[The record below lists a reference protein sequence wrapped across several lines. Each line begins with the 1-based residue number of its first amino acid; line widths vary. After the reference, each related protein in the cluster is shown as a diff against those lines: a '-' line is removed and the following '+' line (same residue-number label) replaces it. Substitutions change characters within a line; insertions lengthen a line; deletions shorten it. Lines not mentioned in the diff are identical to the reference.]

1 MDEIDENIKIHSE
14 EVRDILSDP
23 PKSILLFGNTLLFGF
38 VALLVLL
45 SWVLKYPDIISG
57 QITITTAIPPEK
69 LVAKVSGRIEAIL
82 VKDKE
87 TVLKD
92 TPLAIIENAANY
104 NDVFLLKNI
113 VDTIDINKTKFP
125 FEKLKSLQ
133 LGEIESAYAVFQKE
147 SAINELNSNLQPYK
161 IEGAAQGYE
170 STQIKERLNLLE
182 SQRDINISELQ
193 LQRKDLLRYQGLF
206 KKGIISTQEVEKQE
220 LLYLQSEKN
229 FKGILNTIS
238 TLKSSLNELNRKS
251 KSTQINEKT
260 ENVNL
265 ERNVIQSF
273 YQLKKV
279 IKDWELSYVL
289 RSAIKGKIT
298 FLQIWAVH
306 QNIEAGSVVFAVIPD
321 DKSNYIGKLKAPALN
336 SGKIKAGQDVTIRL
350 SNYPDTE
357 YGVIKGKITQ
367 ISLTP
372 DKDNNILIDVS
383 LPNGLE
389 TSYKKQINFQQE
401 MVGSADIITQDL
413 RLIERLFYQFRTI
426 FKRQV

>member
-69 LVAKVSGRIEAIL
+69 LVAKVSGMIEAIL

>member
-251 KSTQINEKT
+251 KSTQISEKT

>member
-38 VALLVLL
+38 VALLILL
-45 SWVLKYPDIISG
+45 SWFLKYPDIISS

-87 TVLKD
+87 TVLEN

-104 NDVFLLKNI
+104 NDVFRLKSI
-113 VDTIDINKTKFP
+113 VDTIDISKSKFP
-125 FEKLKSLQ
+125 FENLKALQ
-133 LGEIESAYAVFQKE
+133 LGEIESTYAVFQKE
-147 SAINELNSNLQPYK
+147 SMINDLNRNLQPYK
-161 IEGAAQGYE
+161 IESAAQGYE
-170 STQIKERLNLLE
+170 SMQIKERLNLLE

-193 LQRKDLLRYQGLF
+193 LQKKDLVRYQGLF
-206 KKGIISTQEVEKQE
+206 KKGIISAQEVEKQE

-229 FKGILNTIS
+229 YKGILNTIS
-238 TLKSSLNELNRKS
+238 TLKSSLNELNRNS

-289 RSAIKGKIT
+289 RSAVKGKIT
-298 FLQIWAVH
+298 FLQIWALH

-321 DKSNYIGKLKAPALN
+321 NKSNYIGKLKAPALN
-336 SGKIKAGQDVTIRL
+336 SGKIKVGQDVTIRL
-350 SNYPDTE
+350 SNYPDAE

-372 DKDNNILIDVS
+372 DKDNSILIDVS
-383 LPNGLE
+383 LPNGLQ
-389 TSYKKQINFQQE
+389 TSYKKQISFQQE

-426 FKRQV
+426 FRRQA